1 MKKLVVILFVLALST
16 FMPAQEPKWTVSILS
31 GGTMNSDALV
41 EHPYDWYPSYS
52 LERRIKKSPISSID
66 VNLNV
71 TERYGFHFSY
81 LYYPLNKVNIERWHG
96 WSEWEEN
103 QWKYKSYVSMWEA
116 GPEWDFNVSKRCSV
130 YLQLNTG
137 RCLIDNRSKYDR
149 DFRFNGSWMLGT
161 AIGVRYFFTP
171 NIGISVQA
179 AYHYIDEWNFR
190 NLWDARAGVSFRFK
204 GEESAIKA
212 RNFSS
217 DDFQESTG
225 PDSRWMVSILPG
237 YTLNEQRREYKLL
250 YDYDHYSI
258 SWERSPSWSFDVNY
272 NAKEHF
278 GIHGSYIY
286 LYARNFEMEPFPAYP
301 YDEGYARKASYS
313 LLEIGPEWRIQ
324 PFDKGQFYAQLNL
337 GKSFVHTVE
346 NKEDFNYYTQDSW
359 YHSGWTVGLAG
370 GARYF
375 FTPNI
380 GGAVQLAWHRM
391 NRWEFRDIIDARA
404 GVVLRFNQQGH
415 PVNDPAGTD
424 TDPVNHRWTLSMLPG
439 YTLNEISYQ
448 KSRNFPY
455 HYTEPLVT
463 TKKASLLSMDLSVAA
478 TDHFGF
484 HAAYLFHK
492 ARYIETYALW
502 YDPPV
507 SFLANTNIHLWELGP
522 EWTFRP
528 FEKSEL
534 YLQVNAGKTSIINSE
549 TRRWPYKNLF
559 ENTWSVGVTAGAR
572 YFFMPNAGIAA
583 QISCHH
589 FADWGYSPL
598 WDARAGIVF
607 RF

>member
-1 MKKLVVILFVLALST
+1 MKKFLVVLFLLALST
-16 FMPAQEPKWTVSILS
+16 FVLAQESKWTVSILS
-31 GGTMNSDALV
+31 GGTINSNAIV

-52 LERRIKKSPISSID
+52 LERKIKESPISSID
-66 VNLNV
+66 LNLSV

-81 LYYPLNKVNIERWHG
+81 LYYPLNSVVIEPWNG
-96 WSEWEEN
+96 WSEWKEK

-116 GPEWDFNVSKRCSV
+116 GPEWDFNVLKRWSV

-137 RCLIDNRSKYDR
+137 RCLIDNANKYDR
-149 DFRFNGSWMLGT
+149 NFRFNGSWMLG
-161 AIGVRYFFTP
+161 AAVGVRYFFTP
-171 NIGISVQA
+171 NIGISAQA
-179 AYHYIDEWNFR
+179 AYHYIDEWDFR

-204 GEESAIKA
+204 GEDSAIKA
-212 RNFSS
+212 KRFSS
-217 DDFQESTG
+217 DNLEKSVSDL
-225 PDSRWMVSILPG
+225 DSRWMLSILPG
-237 YTLNEQRREYKLL
+237 YTLNEQRREYKLWSEP
-250 YDYDHYSI
+250 YSI
-258 SWERSPSWSFDVNY
+258 CLERSPSWSFDVNY

-286 LYARNFEMEPFPAYP
+286 LYARNYETEPFPGYP
-301 YDEGYARKASYS
+301 YDEGYSRKASYS

-324 PFDKGQFYAQLNL
+324 PFHKGQVYAQLNL
-337 GKSFVHTVE
+337 GKSFVHTVA
-346 NKEDFNYYTQDSW
+346 NKADFNYWTQDSW
-359 YHSGWTVGLAG
+359 YHSGWTFGIAG
-370 GARYF
+370 GVRYF

-391 NRWEFRDIIDARA
+391 NKWEFKDIVDARA
-404 GVVLRFNQQGH
+404 GIVMRFNRKTELNEASSGSDRRT
-415 PVNDPAGTD
+415 V
-424 TDPVNHRWTLSMLPG
+424 VHRWTLSMLPG

-455 HYTEPLVT
+455 HYTEPLIT

-478 TDHFGF
+478 TNHFGF
-484 HAAYLFHK
+484 HTAYLFHK
-492 ARYIETYALW
+492 ARYLETYTFW

-507 SFLANTNIHLWELGP
+507 SFLANTNIHLWEVGP

-528 FEKSEL
+528 FEKCEL
-534 YLQVNAGKTSIINSE
+534 YLQVNAGKTSIISSE
-549 TRRWPYKNLF
+549 MRRWPYLHLF
-559 ENTWSVGVTAGAR
+559 KDTWSVGATTGAR
-572 YFFMPNAGIAA
+572 YFFMPGAGIAA

-598 WDARAGIVF
+598 WDARAGVVF